1 MTPEPSRTLA
11 REARWVWRG
20 EQVLGWGVALVI
32 GMAVAPELDGALA
45 ALVRLLPLAGLVT
58 CTVFVPLVALVVS
71 VVLVPSLRWRN
82 WRWEVRPEAIDI
94 RHGTF
99 TIHRTL
105 VPMLRVQHVDTRRNP
120 VEQSLDLATVVVHTA
135 AGSHTIPLLRV
146 TDATE
151 VRDRIA
157 ELARTADEPM
167 VADDA

>member
-1 MTPEPSRTLA
+1 VTPEPSRTLA

-20 EQVLGWGVALVI
+20 EQVLGWGVVMVI
-32 GMAVAPELDGALA
+32 GFSVASALDGGLA
-45 ALVRLLPLAGLVT
+45 VLARVLPLAGLAV
-58 CTVFVPLVALVVS
+58 C
-71 VVLVPSLRWRN
+71 VVLVPWLRWRN

-99 TIHRTL
+99 TIRRTL

-146 TDATE
+146 TDAAE

-157 ELARTADEPM
+157 ELARTAD
-167 VADDA
+167 DA

>member
-20 EQVLGWGVALVI
+20 EQVLGWGVAIVI
-32 GMAVAPELDGALA
+32 GLSVAAQLDGALA
-45 ALVRLLPLAGLVT
+45 VLARVVPIAGLVI
-58 CTVFVPLVALVVS
+58 CAA
-71 VVLVPSLRWRN
+71 LVPSLRWRR

-94 RHGTF
+94 RQGTF
-99 TIHRTL
+99 TIRRTL

-120 VEQSLDLATVVVHTA
+120 FEQALDLATVVVHTA

-146 TDATE
+146 TDAAE

-157 ELARTADEPM
+157 ELARTADEP
-167 VADDA
+167 

>member
-20 EQVLGWGVALVI
+20 EQLIGWTIAGFIAMGVAAQLDGTLALLVQLVPVVCLVI
-32 GMAVAPELDGALA
+32 GVA
-45 ALVRLLPLAGLVT
+45 
-58 CTVFVPLVALVVS
+58 
-71 VVLVPSLRWRN
+71 LVPSLRWRR
-82 WRWEVRPEAIDI
+82 WRWDVRPEAIDI

-99 TIHRTL
+99 TIRRTL

-120 VEQSLDLATVVVHTA
+120 VEQMFDLATVVIHTA

-146 TDATE
+146 ADADE

-157 ELARTADEPM
+157 DLARTADEP
-167 VADDA
+167 

>member
-1 MTPEPSRTLA
+1 MTTPEPSRTLA

-20 EQVLGWGVALVI
+20 EQLLGWGVAVVI
-32 GMAVAPELDGALA
+32 GSMVGAQLDGALGVLA
-45 ALVRLLPLAGLVT
+45 RVAPVVGLLV
-58 CTVFVPLVALVVS
+58 CTA
-71 VVLVPSLRWRN
+71 LVPSLRWRH

-94 RHGTF
+94 RQGTF
-99 TIHRTL
+99 TIRRTV

-146 TDATE
+146 TDAAE

-157 ELARTADEPM
+157 ELARTAD
-167 VADDA
+167 DD

>member
-1 MTPEPSRTLA
+1 VTPEPSRTLA

-20 EQVLGWGVALVI
+20 EQVLGWGVVAVI
-32 GMAVAPELDGALA
+32 GFSAASALDGGLA
-45 ALVRLLPLAGLVT
+45 VLARVLPLAGLVV
-58 CTVFVPLVALVVS
+58 C
-71 VVLVPSLRWRN
+71 VVLVPLLRWRN

-99 TIHRTL
+99 TIRRTL

-146 TDATE
+146 TDAAE

-157 ELARTADEPM
+157 ELARTAD
-167 VADDA
+167 DA

>member
-1 MTPEPSRTLA
+1 VTTPEPSRTLA

-20 EQVLGWGVALVI
+20 EQLLGWGVAVVI
-32 GMAVAPELDGALA
+32 GSMVGAQLDGALGVLA
-45 ALVRLLPLAGLVT
+45 RVAPVVGLLV
-58 CTVFVPLVALVVS
+58 CTA
-71 VVLVPSLRWRN
+71 LVPSLRWRH

-94 RHGTF
+94 RQGTF
-99 TIHRTL
+99 TIRRTV

-146 TDATE
+146 TDAAE

-157 ELARTADEPM
+157 ELARTAD
-167 VADDA
+167 DD

>member
-1 MTPEPSRTLA
+1 VTPEPSRTLA

-20 EQVLGWGVALVI
+20 EQVLGWGVAVVV
-32 GMAVAPELDGALA
+32 GMSVAAQLDGALA
-45 ALVRLLPLAGLVT
+45 VLLRV
-58 CTVFVPLVALVVS
+58 VPVLCLVVA

-82 WRWEVRPEAIDI
+82 WRWEVRPDAIDI

-99 TIHRTL
+99 TTHRTL

-146 TDATE
+146 TDAAE

-157 ELARTADEPM
+157 ELARTAEEPAPM
-167 VADDA
+167 VVDDA